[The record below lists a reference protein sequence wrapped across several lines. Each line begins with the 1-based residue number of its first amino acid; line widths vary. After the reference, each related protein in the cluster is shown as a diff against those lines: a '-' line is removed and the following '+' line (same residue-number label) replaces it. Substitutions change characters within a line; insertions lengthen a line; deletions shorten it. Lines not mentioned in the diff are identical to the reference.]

1 MAVIVCVSQGKEFI
15 EELLRDLVEES
26 SELII
31 YFMYE
36 SRFNM

>member
-15 EELLRDLVEES
+15 EELLRDLEEES
-26 SELII
+26 SALII